1 MIENTPHNRNHYL
14 LKHSLFCITKRCNV
28 CLSFWHTFMNSVTY
42 IYTFNLFGTPDQ
54 YFLAKLKYLKGTLQ
68 NWRYDVSK
76 LEHGDLKQLREKVD
90 RFELEAESRILSD
103 SKIIDRRESLFK
115 IGELEYPVKFDMR
128 QKAKVNGYVMVTKT
142 PGSFMEC

>member
-1 MIENTPHNRNHYL
+1 M
-14 LKHSLFCITKRCNV
+14 
-28 CLSFWHTFMNSVTY
+28 
-42 IYTFNLFGTPDQ
+42 
-54 YFLAKLKYLKGTLQ
+54 
-68 NWRYDVSK
+68 
-76 LEHGDLKQLREKVD
+76 D

-103 SKIIDRRESLFK
+103 SEIIDRRESLFK